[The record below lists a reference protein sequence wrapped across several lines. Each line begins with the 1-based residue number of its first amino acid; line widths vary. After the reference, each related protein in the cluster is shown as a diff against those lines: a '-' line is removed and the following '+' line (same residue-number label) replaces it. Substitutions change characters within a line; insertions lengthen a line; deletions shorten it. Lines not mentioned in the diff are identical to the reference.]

1 MLTKTSAQVCFG
13 LKLIL
18 NLFCCQKTCVS
29 SLVLYLTTL
38 MSNALCLLPGKRQLS
53 YLEKCST
60 EYDHPIL
67 QSWASP
73 VVLVWK
79 KDGLLYFCIDYQ
91 SLNSATE
98 SDTFPIPRIDD
109 LLDQPLDQLG
119 DAKYFSTL
127 DLAARYWQVKMEHTR
142 REKTALLFTRDFM
155 SLM

>member
-1 MLTKTSAQVCFG
+1 M
-13 LKLIL
+13 
-18 NLFCCQKTCVS
+18 
-29 SLVLYLTTL
+29 
-38 MSNALCLLPGKRQLS
+38 
-53 YLEKCST
+53 
-60 EYDHPIL
+60 
-67 QSWASP
+67 
-73 VVLVWK
+73 LVWK

-155 SLM
+155 SLMWYSLVLRMPKFVSQYASYSLILRAL